1 METVFLHLLNMSITA
16 GWIALAVI
24 ILRLL
29 LKKAPKWIT
38 VLLWGLVGLR
48 LIFPFSIESVL
59 SLIPSAETVPPE
71 IIYAQE
77 PQIHTGVEFF
87 NSSVNPV
94 ISESL
99 APEAGASVNPVQII
113 LFVATIIWLA
123 GVAGMLIYTLVSY
136 LRLKSKVKISM
147 PIDKNIYICDS
158 INTPFILGVIKPKIY
173 LPSTLSSTEQEY
185 VLSHEKA
192 HLKRRDHL
200 IKPLGFLLLSVYWF
214 NPLLWVAYVLLCRD
228 IETACDEKVIKD
240 MELQQKKEY
249 STALLNC
256 SVPRR
261 MIAACPLAFGEVSV
275 KQRIKT
281 VLNYKKPA
289 FWITIVAI
297 ILCIALSVGFLTN
310 PVENNPYGV
319 KVVDSGSDIEGVS
332 LELLEL
338 EIAEDSEQNPYIE
351 VKWKNKNNESYTCGE
366 EFYVYKYVNGEWV
379 NIRRGDYA
387 FVTIGYM
394 IPEKGSFKHSYDLW
408 NIEIDEV
415 GTYRFESTFLRNK
428 GDTFPTEYKAWIDF
442 EVTKVPD
449 FEENGY
455 KTTNSGSDRDGISA
469 QIVDLNLTA
478 AKPYI
483 EVMWKNDN
491 DHDFTCGEQFY
502 IYKLEN
508 GEWINCRSGEY
519 AWEDIGYI
527 VPAKGT
533 FTHKYS
539 LYNINIDTAGT
550 YRFESPF
557 SSKGDKVWIDF
568 QYPYTGASSSQGTNE
583 SFEAKDVTHYYCN
596 NSTDVLRPQITLYR
610 RTRDFKFTLSSLSS
624 YVPTGKYSTE
634 GNILTLTAD
643 DGNKYVFEVLD
654 AENLKFIADKSADI
668 PKYKYSPN
676 EEEKAPF
683 GDGDIFELEPKE
695 STNIVQGQN
704 LYLDFEALEDTKL
717 YFSSGAGAW
726 YSSIHLN
733 KDGSFVGE
741 HRDADQ
747 GASTEEY
754 PNGTIYKCEYSGKFS
769 NLQKINDYTYALTL
783 ETLSY
788 EGTRGDTYIDNG
800 VKHVTS
806 YPYGLTDN
814 QESSHI
820 ASDEF
825 LLFLPSTPTNTVPGE
840 LLNWWPFRSSNE
852 KPDTLSL
859 YCIYNVSTKQ
869 AFFTKPLLEE

>member
-99 APEAGASVNPVQII
+99 APQAGASVNPVQII

-214 NPLLWVAYVLLCRD
+214 NPLLWVAYILLCRD

-338 EIAEDSEQNPYIE
+338 EIAEDLEQNPYIE

-502 IYKLEN
+502 IYELEN

-557 SSKGDKVWIDF
+557 SSKEEKVWIDF

-596 NSTDVLRPQITLYR
+596 NSTDVLRPQVTLYR
-610 RTRDFKFTLSSLSS
+610 RTRDFKFTLSALSS
-624 YVPTGKYSTE
+624 YAPTGKYSTE

-676 EEEKAPF
+676 EEAKAPF

-695 STNIVQGQN
+695 STNIVQGED
-704 LYLDFEALEDTKL
+704 LYLDSLIGKTSYDIDEDGIAEDLVMTYGPTYGLFTFKITATENGEKEYENIFSSQWYDLSFTEDSDDKL
-717 YFSSGAGAW
+717 YVTG
-726 YSSIHLN
+726 
-733 KDGSFVGE
+733 VT
-741 HRDADQ
+741 Q
-747 GASTEEY
+747 GDTPETHKYNVYVE
-754 PNGTIYKCEYSGKFS
+754 
-769 NLQKINDYTYALTL
+769 NDYIV
-783 ETLSY
+783 LS
-788 EGTRGDTYIDNG
+788 RN
-800 VKHVTS
+800 
-806 YPYGLTDN
+806 N
-814 QESSHI
+814 
-820 ASDEF
+820 EF
-825 LLFLPSTPTNTVPGE
+825 LPYWGSSETPI
-840 LLNWWPFRSSNE
+840 E
-852 KPDTLSL
+852 KSL
-859 YCIYNVSTKQ
+859 W
-869 AFFTKPLLEE
+869 